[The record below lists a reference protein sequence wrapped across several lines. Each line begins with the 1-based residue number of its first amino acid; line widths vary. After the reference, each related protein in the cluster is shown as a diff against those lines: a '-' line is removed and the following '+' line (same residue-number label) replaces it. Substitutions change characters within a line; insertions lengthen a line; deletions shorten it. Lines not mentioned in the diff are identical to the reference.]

1 MIVIPVKD
9 AAAGKTRLSGSLDD
23 RSRAAL
29 ARAMALDT
37 IAAAAACPL
46 VGAVVVVTPDAVV
59 AGEAGEAA
67 RTAPL
72 HLAGSAARD
81 PGGDS
86 VRADRNTGA
95 FVRVVPEPPHQGARS
110 GLDAA
115 AAAGVTAARALVP
128 AAPVGVLLGDL
139 PALRP
144 DDLAEALTLAETLTL
159 GEVLTLAEVPTLA
172 QEPTLAEV
180 PTPAEEP
187 TLAEVPTLAEA
198 STLAEVPTLAGVPT
212 LAEAPSLAGARSR
225 AMVAD
230 SSGTGT
236 TLLTIAAG
244 SSFDSR
250 FGVGSAA
257 AHAAIGY
264 TPLGVD
270 PESTLRRDVDLP
282 ADLEV
287 LRRLRLGS
295 RTARLLDRLTVGEGP
310 APTGGSVA

>member
-67 RTAPL
+67 RTASL
-72 HLAGSAARD
+72 HLAGSAVRGR
-81 PGGDS
+81 GGDAAR
-86 VRADRNTGA
+86 VDRHTGA
-95 FVRVVPEPPHQGARS
+95 FVRVVPEPPHEGARS

-115 AAAGVTAARALVP
+115 AAAGVTAARALAP
-128 AAPVGVLLGDL
+128 TAPVGVLLGDL

-144 DDLAEALTLAETLTL
+144 DDLAEALTLAETSS
-159 GEVLTLAEVPTLA
+159 LAEVPTLA
-172 QEPTLAEV
+172 
-180 PTPAEEP
+180 EE
-187 TLAEVPTLAEA
+187 PTLAEA
-198 STLAEVPTLAGVPT
+198 STLAEMPASADVPT
-212 LAEAPSLAGARSR
+212 LAEAPSLAEARSR

-244 SSFDSR
+244 SPFDSR

-282 ADLEV
+282 ADLEA
-287 LRRLRLGS
+287 LPLLRLGS

-310 APTGGSVA
+310 APAGGSVA